1 MSKTVFHVAF
11 PISDPVKDQAYGVI
25 ETIRQAERPRDHV
38 NALTDVII
46 AMTEEGL
53 EYLFLDSLKFAKV
66 GKFHIQAVQMG
77 VNGARKGLELVG
89 RRALKSMSDEQL
101 LGIANYM
108 EGLVVAVEEE

>member
-1 MSKTVFHVAF
+1 MPKTVFHVAF
-11 PISDPVKDQAYGVI
+11 PISDSVKDQAYEVI
-25 ETIRQAERPRDHV
+25 ETMRKADHAHDHV

-46 AMTEEGL
+46 AMTEQGL

-89 RRALKSMSDEQL
+89 KRALKAMSDEQL

-108 EGLVVAVEEE
+108 EGILVEVEE